1 MIRISIDDS
10 VSESNRFESLDS
22 VGDVLNDVLAHLPPN
37 RVVTSI
43 WVDGAVVV
51 RQQSS
56 EALKSRLEAIRELQ
70 IHTADAHSF
79 AANGIDRAI
88 SDVGRLQKTLM
99 LSAEFFRDDRKLEGN
114 RIFLHCIEGLERF
127 LDTIVLTR
135 LATKFDFTRMEV
147 DGISFAR
154 LEKDFASILN
164 GIVDC
169 QTRQD
174 FDGLADK
181 LEYELLPNF
190 ASWMRALHQLR
201 LSMHSNA

>member
-10 VSESNRFESLDS
+10 VAESNRLETLDS
-22 VGDVLNDVLAHLPPN
+22 VGDVVEAVLTGLPPN
-37 RVVTSI
+37 RIVTSI
-43 WVDGAVVV
+43 SVDGNVVA

-56 EALKSRLEAIRELQ
+56 EALKGRLEAIRELQ
-70 IHTADAHSF
+70 IRTADAHAF

-88 SDVGRLQKTLM
+88 SDVSRLQKTLM
-99 LSAEFFRDDRKLEGN
+99 LSAEFFRDHRKLEGN

-135 LATKFDFTRMEV
+135 LAMKLDFTRLEV
-147 DGISFAR
+147 DGVTLAR
-154 LEKDFASILN
+154 LEKDFAAILN
-164 GIVDC
+164 GIVEC
-169 QTRQD
+169 QERQD
-174 FDGLADK
+174 FDTLADK

-201 LSMHSNA
+201 MSMHSNA